1 MFVLC
6 VCIFL
11 YNVRIGFLGFDGF
24 VLFFFYLIGT
34 PSDPP
39 LLIPLPDKKTL
50 VFILDKLQ
58 KYGDEFLSGFF
69 FPFLPT
75 F

>member
-1 MFVLC
+1 MD
-6 VCIFL
+6 
-11 YNVRIGFLGFDGF
+11 FDF
-24 VLFFFYLIGT
+24 DLIGT

-58 KYGDEFLSGFF
+58 KYADEFLSVFF